1 MKVVSKGGVFEG
13 PVAVQQ
19 EVHES
24 RPVQFR
30 PDRPWSQLLSTT
42 DGLSNLLTMAQ
53 NPRSG
58 PAVRLSGEL
67 LDTVSY
73 TVPGKVIPVLPDLA
87 PDRPVS
93 LTVSI
98 DPQTYELR
106 QVTLVGPFTT
116 ASYDT
121 TYVITLTNYDEDV
134 TVTLPATS

>member
-1 MKVVSKGGVFEG
+1 
-13 PVAVQQ
+13 
-19 EVHES
+19 
-24 RPVQFR
+24 
-30 PDRPWSQLLSTT
+30 
-42 DGLSNLLTMAQ
+42 MAQ
-53 NPRSG
+53 NPRLG

-116 ASYDT
+116 A
-121 TYVITLTNYDEDV
+121 
-134 TVTLPATS
+134 